1 MNMIVAPT
9 INDAVHKWGV
19 SEKTS
24 SFRTQDSHAYVNDLD
39 LLLRK
44 LLRCSTRH
52 GLVAVG
58 RQPSENALHCG
69 LREIGA
75 DDGWGCAGA

>member
-24 SFRTQDSHAYVNDLD
+24 SFRMQGSHAYVNDPD

-44 LLRCSTRH
+44 ILRCSTRH
-52 GLVAVG
+52 GLVGTASEAVPFG
-58 RQPSENALHCG
+58 CCG
-69 LREIGA
+69 QAAE
-75 DDGWGCAGA
+75 